1 MRRSIEKLLVL
12 AVFFG
17 AGSADAGEIY
27 TTYGYEGDR
36 LARINTET
44 GLGVDVGG
52 YGLEFGAWSPW
63 MVGSEF
69 DTRGNLFGI
78 YVEDFY
84 DSETSQAR
92 LASIDRKTGA
102 ATLVGEPME
111 LIVASAINTHD
122 TMYALKALE
131 PDYGV
136 GDVAT
141 LYRINTETA
150 QTKVAAADTG
160 LVYTMDMSY
169 DLQGR
174 LWVVGGPRPMGNL
187 LHTIDTATG
196 VATLQS
202 EISNVFD
209 ASGEPAEIMG
219 IMFDETG
226 KLYGTTFTENSILYE
241 INPWT
246 GAATPIG
253 NGTGLDYPHGGDYI
267 STPVAM
273 LSDLVQSMDD
283 MQIHHGIANALSTK
297 LDHTFDLLHA
307 GAPHADP
314 IHQLE
319 NFVHFVGRHDGR
331 MIAPSDADYL
341 VSSALDIVALLD
353 PAMTGSAAASAAT
366 IPEPAAFTLTLLGAL
381 CWATG
386 LRRRMAV

>member
-1 MRRSIEKLLVL
+1 
-12 AVFFG
+12 
-17 AGSADAGEIY
+17 
-27 TTYGYEGDR
+27 
-36 LARINTET
+36 
-44 GLGVDVGG
+44 
-52 YGLEFGAWSPW
+52 

-78 YVEDFY
+78 YAEDFY
-84 DSETSQAR
+84 ESATSQTR

-150 QTKVAAADTG
+150 QTEVAAADTG

-169 DLQGR
+169 DPQGR
-174 LWVVGGPRPMGNL
+174 LWVVGGPRPVEGEPGPGGNL

-202 EISNVFD
+202 EITFD

-226 KLYGTTFTENSILYE
+226 KLYGTTFTENSILYK
-241 INPWT
+241 IDPWT

-267 STPVAM
+267 SAV
-273 LSDLVQSMDD
+273 
-283 MQIHHGIANALSTK
+283 
-297 LDHTFDLLHA
+297 
-307 GAPHADP
+307 
-314 IHQLE
+314 
-319 NFVHFVGRHDGR
+319 
-331 MIAPSDADYL
+331 
-341 VSSALDIVALLD
+341 
-353 PAMTGSAAASAAT
+353 
-366 IPEPAAFTLTLLGAL
+366 PEPAAFTLTLLGVL